1 MISDQNLLHDLMFIH
16 ILFIIVALVLLYFG
30 ASWLVRGASSLAI
43 KLGITPL
50 IIGLTIVAFGTST
63 PELIVSI
70 QAALNGNGG
79 ISIGNVVGS
88 NIFNIGIILG
98 ISALCYP
105 IQVKAEVIRF
115 DVPVMLITALCF
127 LFFFLDHTIGR
138 LEGLALMTA
147 SVLYTF
153 YNVRKAKKEI
163 SPEIS
168 EEFQESMPKVSS
180 RWIDLLLIVLGLG
193 VLMLGS
199 DLLVDHAV
207 SLAQYFQVS
216 DAVIGLTIVAAGT
229 SMPELATSVVA
240 ALKKQSDIALGNVVG
255 SNIYNI
261 LIILGLSSIITPI
274 QAPDIALTDS
284 LVMVG
289 ISILLIPLVKT
300 GFVLQRWEGGVLLLA
315 YAIYL
320 YTLLPT

>member
-1 MISDQNLLHDLMFIH
+1 MLIH
-16 ILFIIVALVLLYFG
+16 ILFIIIALVMLYFG
-30 ASWLVRGASSLAI
+30 ASWLVRSASSLAI
-43 KLGITPL
+43 KLGVTPL

-88 NIFNIGIILG
+88 NIFNIGVILG
-98 ISALCYP
+98 ASALCYP

-115 DVPVMLITALCF
+115 DIPVMLLTALGF
-127 LFFFLDHTIGR
+127 LFLFLDHIIGR
-138 LEGLALMTA
+138 LEGLILIVA

-153 YNVRKAKKEI
+153 YNIRKAKMDTT
-163 SPEIS
+163 PEIT
-168 EEFQESMPKVSS
+168 EEFQEAMPKVSS
-180 RWIDLLLIVLGLG
+180 RWTDLLLILLGLG
-193 VLMLGS
+193 VLMVGS

-207 SLAQYFQVS
+207 RLAQYFQVS

-261 LIILGLSSIITPI
+261 LIILGISSLITPI

-289 ISILLIPLVKT
+289 ISILLIPLVKS

-320 YTLLPT
+320 YNLLPK